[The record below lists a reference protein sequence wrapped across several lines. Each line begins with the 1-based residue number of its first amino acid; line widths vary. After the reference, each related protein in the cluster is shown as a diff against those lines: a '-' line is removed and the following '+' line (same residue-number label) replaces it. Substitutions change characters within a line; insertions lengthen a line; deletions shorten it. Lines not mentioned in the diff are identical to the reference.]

1 MALAEEGTGGGKSA
15 KKNSYAATGAL
26 FNEEH
31 KDKHYHGDHPHHDD
45 SCCNELFAIHGV
57 RDLPTTEQVFW
68 SRQEFWTRKLS
79 RLASGAREHFDDCC
93 RSKAFPGPSAK
104 VGDLI
109 LSLTW
114 VLEGVLWWEFGSI
127 ARAKRRSVLFQG
139 TQRPVDRDAA
149 LLPRFVD

>member
-57 RDLPTTEQVFW
+57 RELLRLSKFYGRDQATCLRDL
-68 SRQEFWTRKLS
+68 
-79 RLASGAREHFDDCC
+79 
-93 RSKAFPGPSAK
+93 
-104 VGDLI
+104 
-109 LSLTW
+109 
-114 VLEGVLWWEFGSI
+114 
-127 ARAKRRSVLFQG
+127 
-139 TQRPVDRDAA
+139 
-149 LLPRFVD
+149 